1 VPKKFLEKTFISSLS
16 VFAQGENL
24 KTWTRWQG
32 FDAESDRAGDQNQY
46 PTPKI
51 ISFGMDLRF

>member
-1 VPKKFLEKTFISSLS
+1 MTNLS
-16 VFAQGENL
+16 FYAQGENL
-24 KTWTRWQG
+24 RTWTKWQG
-32 FDAESDRAGDQNQY
+32 FDAESNRASDQYQY